1 MKEENKCLFMLKGIS
16 CIIVVLLHCPLP
28 GKIGEGIIYAL
39 RFPVPIFFMISG
51 YYSFFKQDYF
61 TRAKK
66 MLIFIVQAE
75 LIAGIISL
83 ICFCMGQD
91 QYNPLMILAKT
102 NWLKTL
108 LFGSVF
114 NGTLWYL
121 YAMFWGWIV
130 FCLISKINKGFE
142 LLYWSVIPLL
152 VFHVLARIYI
162 TEYSDIEKYIFLFRS
177 AVLFG
182 VPFLGIGRFIAEY
195 KKMVAEG
202 SKRIRGEVLILTGM
216 FLMVI
221 EYLLWHRYMDFQ
233 VSTFFTSVGLV
244 VFALQHPGWNP
255 LIICSKIGKD
265 ISKYIYILHMPLK
278 MAMDS
283 LFISVGIHLSSGWI
297 LPILLIGITV
307 AVSYVF
313 FKLKKKILSVKKG

>member
-16 CIIVVLLHCPLP
+16 CIIVVLFHCPLP

-61 TRAKK
+61 SRAKK

-121 YAMFWGWIV
+121 YAMFWGWII

-195 KKMVAEG
+195 KK
-202 SKRIRGEVLILTGM
+202 
-216 FLMVI
+216 
-221 EYLLWHRYMDFQ
+221 
-233 VSTFFTSVGLV
+233 
-244 VFALQHPGWNP
+244 
-255 LIICSKIGKD
+255 
-265 ISKYIYILHMPLK
+265 
-278 MAMDS
+278 
-283 LFISVGIHLSSGWI
+283 
-297 LPILLIGITV
+297 
-307 AVSYVF
+307 
-313 FKLKKKILSVKKG
+313 